1 MMKNTNTKTEL
12 SQIIHQIRNLKLLN
26 NDTIRNIN
34 SMSHDDKIQI
44 IITYNN
50 VIERL
55 KDLIDEL

>member
-1 MMKNTNTKTEL
+1 MMKNNNKTEL
-12 SQIIHQIRNLKLLN
+12 SQIIHQIRNLKILN
-26 NDTIRNIN
+26 NDNIRNIN

-44 IITYNN
+44 IITYNA

>member
-12 SQIIHQIRNLKLLN
+12 SHIIHQIRNLKLLN

-34 SMSHDDKIQI
+34 SMSHDDNIQI
-44 IITYNN
+44 IITYNS

>member
-12 SQIIHQIRNLKLLN
+12 SYIIHQIRNLKLLN
-26 NDTIRNIN
+26 NETIRNIN

-44 IITYNN
+44 IITYNT

>member
-44 IITYNN
+44 IITYNS

>member
-12 SQIIHQIRNLKLLN
+12 SYIIHQIRNLKILN
-26 NDTIRNIN
+26 NDNIRNIN
-34 SMSHDDKIQI
+34 SMSHDDKTQI
-44 IITYNN
+44 IITYNS